1 MTLPANVRGYQAS
14 ETYEYDRNA
23 SGVAVAGRGLVTK
36 ITHADGTY
44 RSFGYDA
51 YGNKLWEE
59 NELRQ
64 RTTYTYDAYKRLLSA
79 KNPLNQ
85 MTTYSYEATNGPS
98 SSPNL
103 HTNSSVRFQ
112 TTPTGIKTANV
123 YDENFRKTSTTQ
135 AHGTGLA
142 ATTTF
147 TYDNVGNLTQVTDPL
162 NHTTTTTYDSRN
174 RKKTVTDT
182 LNQITTFYYD
192 FASNVIRIDRPGGT
206 METKTYDAL
215 NRVLANTV
223 PQIATVNLTTWF
235 TYNPSV
241 TIASV
246 KDPKLQVT
254 TFSYDASDQKIK
266 MTYPGGTQSQS
277 WTYDAAHNL
286 ASRTT
291 VGGKT
296 QSFGYDG
303 RNRKQTMVWSNQA
316 EWTYFAYDAAS
327 RLVTAKN
334 GTGTWNTNI
343 ISTVTRSYDTAGRLI
358 QERQQVTGLTPKYM
372 NYYYDADG
380 KQRRL
385 YASDGYD
392 YTFGSDVRGRLQFI
406 FPTGNSN
413 ALFQYSYDAASNEI
427 QRFNWPN
434 RVAQIYTRDSLD
446 RVSRLDLE
454 KDETP
459 LSADVY
465 TYDRMSRVT
474 GINRWPEN
482 KQDQFGYY
490 LNGELYWTTYGT
502 PALNDVTYV
511 LDKAGNRTGIHDGGV
526 VKYYMPNTL
535 NQYTAAEGDTVTNG
549 SEHEITS
556 YQNISY
562 TYINDERLSRIAT
575 SGVNYWLY
583 YDALGRCV
591 KRIVNGVTTHYIY
604 DGEKPVLEYN
614 SGGAI
619 IARNVYGKW
628 IDEIL
633 MRTETGINGGQPF
646 YYQQDRNWNVTH
658 LTNASGAV
666 IEKYRYDAFGAPRI
680 YNASG
685 TQLTASA
692 YKNRFLFTGREYAPS
707 ILGFY
712 EYRARAYHPVLGRF
726 MSEDPKGFDAGDY
739 NLFRYCHND
748 PLDRVDP
755 MGLGDESVNAKMVQ
769 LGSMVNLTMHVGS
782 HIPTR
787 VAVPVFVPAAALVE
801 LRASYAKTNEQKLS
815 QLSPLFAPMARH
827 FVSSANQELNP
838 EGYEVR
844 ITNDGGYRSFAEQA
858 ELRRKYETG
867 GPRANR
873 PGESAHNYG
882 AAIDVAIIKGSRLVE
897 ARKGSTEYQGLIGRV
912 GNLGERQ
919 GLVWGGHF
927 SRPDPPHFQYPGIP
941 VNGRDM
947 LRLHYTLMSTLGV
960 GLNTMMG
967 VP

>member
-1 MTLPANVRGYQAS
+1 MPMARIRLLATML
-14 ETYEYDRNA
+14 T
-23 SGVAVAGRGLVTK
+23 
-36 ITHADGTY
+36 GT
-44 RSFGYDA
+44 SC
-51 YGNKLWEE
+51 EE

-85 MTTYSYEATNGPS
+85 TTTYSYEATNGAN

-103 HTNSSVRFQ
+103 HTTASVRFQ
-112 TTPTGIKTANV
+112 TTATGIKTANV
-123 YDENFRKTSTTQ
+123 YDANFRKTSTTQ

-147 TYDNVGNLTQVTDPL
+147 NYDNVGNLTQLTDPL

-174 RKKTVTDT
+174 RKKTVTDA

-192 FASNVIRIDRPGGT
+192 LANNVIRIDRPDGT
-206 METKTYDAL
+206 METKSYDAL
-215 NRVLANTV
+215 NRVLTDTV
-223 PQIATVNLTTWF
+223 PRIATVNLTTWF
-235 TYNPSV
+235 TYNPSG

-254 TFSYDASDQKIK
+254 TFTYDASDQKIK

-277 WTYDAAHNL
+277 WTYDDAHNL
-286 ASRTT
+286 ANRIT

-296 QSFGYDG
+296 LSFGYDG

-316 EWTYFAYDAAS
+316 EWAYFAYDAAS

-343 ISTVTRSYDTAGRLI
+343 ISTVTRSYDTAGRLT
-358 QERQQVTGLTPKYM
+358 QEGQQITGLTRKYM

-392 YTFGSDVRGRLQFI
+392 YTFGYDGRGRLQFI

-434 RVAQIYTRDSLD
+434 RVAQIYTRDGLD

-511 LDKAGNRTGIHDGGV
+511 LDKAGNRTGIHDGDV
-526 VKYYMPNTL
+526 VKYYTPNTL

-575 SGVNYWLY
+575 SGLNYWLY

-633 MRTETGINGGQPF
+633 MRTGTGINGGQPF

-712 EYRARAYHPVLGRF
+712 EYRARAYHPTLGRF

-748 PLDRVDP
+748 PLDLTDP
-755 MGLGDESVNAKMVQ
+755 MGLETGVQPQPGDHPLPGPTVVLPIGSNIPVRAVVLPNAQLVDYRAAGGLSLGQSFQAMRGLRMGFAGLAGMIHAAQMDTSENQRSVAASSAIFSRRDQQIVVVRPDGVTLVYPAANNT
-769 LGSMVNLTMHVGS
+769 VNPSGDPKHVGS
-782 HIPTR
+782 NGPAPNGTFPVQRVVPTGNSPSYGPYFYPIG
-787 VAVPVFVPAAALVE
+787 AVGPNGEPRDIARQRGIGLHGGRTGCSFPTHGCIRMNNGDIINLHNQTQNA
-801 LRASYAKTNEQKLS
+801 
-815 QLSPLFAPMARH
+815 PLQA
-827 FVSSANQELNP
+827 
-838 EGYEVR
+838 
-844 ITNDGGYRSFAEQA
+844 IT
-858 ELRRKYETG
+858 
-867 GPRANR
+867 
-873 PGESAHNYG
+873 
-882 AAIDVAIIKGSRLVE
+882 
-897 ARKGSTEYQGLIGRV
+897 IG
-912 GNLGERQ
+912 
-919 GLVWGGHF
+919 
-927 SRPDPPHFQYPGIP
+927 D
-941 VNGRDM
+941 
-947 LRLHYTLMSTLGV
+947 
-960 GLNTMMG
+960 
-967 VP
+967 

>member
-1 MTLPANVRGYQAS
+1 MTLPANVSGYQAS
-14 ETYEYDRNA
+14 KTYEYDRNT
-23 SGVAVAGRGLVTK
+23 SGVAVGGRGLVTK

-44 RSFGYDA
+44 QAFGYDA

-85 MTTYSYEATNGPS
+85 MTTYSYEATNGPN

-103 HTNSSVRFQ
+103 HTTASVRFQ

-123 YDENFRKTSTTQ
+123 YDPNFRKTSTTQ

-147 TYDNVGNLTQVTDPL
+147 TYDTAGNLTQVTDPL

-174 RKKTVTDT
+174 RKKTVTDA

-192 FASNVIRIDRPGGT
+192 WASNVIRVDRPDGT
-206 METKTYDAL
+206 METKSYDEL
-215 NRVLANTV
+215 NRVLTDTV
-223 PQIATVNLTTWF
+223 PQTATVNLTTWF
-235 TYNPSV
+235 TYNPSG

-254 TFSYDASDQKIK
+254 TFTYDASDQKIK
-266 MTYPGGTQSQS
+266 MTYPVTSQSQS

-303 RNRKQTMVWSNQA
+303 RNRKQTMVWSNSA
-316 EWTYFAYDAAS
+316 EWAYFAYDAAS
-327 RLVTAKN
+327 RLVRALN

-343 ISTVTRSYDTAGRLI
+343 ISEVTRSYDTAGRLT
-358 QERQQVTGLTPKYM
+358 QEEQQVTGLTPKYM

-392 YTFGSDVRGRLQFI
+392 YTFGYDGRGRLHFI

-413 ALFQYSYDAASNEI
+413 ALFEYSYDAASNEI
-427 QRFNWPN
+427 QRFSWPN

-465 TYDRMSRVT
+465 TYDRMSRLT

-526 VKYYMPNTL
+526 VKYYTPNTL

-562 TYINDERLSRIAT
+562 TYINDERLSKIAT
-575 SGVNYWLY
+575 SGLNYWLY

-591 KRIVNGVTTHYIY
+591 KRTLNGVTTYYIY
-604 DGEKPVLEYN
+604 DGERPIMEYN
-614 SGGAI
+614 SGGALVG
-619 IARNVYGKW
+619 RNLYGKG

-633 MRTETGINGGQPF
+633 HRAYGNQS
-646 YYQQDRNWNVTH
+646 YYFQQDRNGNVTH
-658 LTNASGAV
+658 LTDVSGAIV
-666 IEKYRYDAFGAPRI
+666 EKYKYDAFGAPTI
-680 YNASG
+680 YAPNGIERS
-685 TQLTASA
+685 TTA
-692 YKNRFLFTGREYAPS
+692 YNNRFLFTGREYAATF
-707 ILGFY
+707 GFY
-712 EYRARAYHPVLGRF
+712 EYRARAYNPTLGRF
-726 MSEDPKGFDAGDY
+726 MSEDPKGFDAGEY

-748 PLDRVDP
+748 PLDLTDP
-755 MGLGDESVNAKMVQ
+755 MGLETGVQPQPGDHPLPGSVVTLPAPLGSNIPIRITIDAKLIEYASARGVNMGQLGQALGKTGGATPNAK
-769 LGSMVNLTMHVGS
+769 LS
-782 HIPTR
+782 
-787 VAVPVFVPAAALVE
+787 AAAALHITCAAQE
-801 LRASYAKTNEQKLS
+801 PRYRRALTN
-815 QLSPLFAPMARH
+815 
-827 FVSSANQELNP
+827 
-838 EGYEVR
+838 
-844 ITNDGGYRSFAEQA
+844 
-858 ELRRKYETG
+858 
-867 GPRANR
+867 
-873 PGESAHNYG
+873 
-882 AAIDVAIIKGSRLVE
+882 
-897 ARKGSTEYQGLIGRV
+897 
-912 GNLGERQ
+912 
-919 GLVWGGHF
+919 
-927 SRPDPPHFQYPGIP
+927 
-941 VNGRDM
+941 
-947 LRLHYTLMSTLGV
+947 STLKSEPLISLQFKRRSNR
-960 GLNTMMG
+960 LNRVEEMSL
-967 VP
+967 PQYHP